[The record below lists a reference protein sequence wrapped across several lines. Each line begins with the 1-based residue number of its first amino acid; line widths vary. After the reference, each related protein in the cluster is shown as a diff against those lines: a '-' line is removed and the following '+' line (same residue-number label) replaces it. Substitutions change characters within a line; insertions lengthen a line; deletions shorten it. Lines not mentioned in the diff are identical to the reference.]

1 LPFLFV
7 QQSFVLF
14 SVFLCYILLQPWL
27 YTQILCP
34 FNCAFLRCLN
44 SRVSICAIDVCLSV
58 CIYACICFYFY
69 YF

>member
-27 YTQILCP
+27 YTQILGL
-34 FNCAFLRCLN
+34 FLNMTDWVIIRGKN
-44 SRVSICAIDVCLSV
+44 FVYI
-58 CIYACICFYFY
+58 
-69 YF
+69 